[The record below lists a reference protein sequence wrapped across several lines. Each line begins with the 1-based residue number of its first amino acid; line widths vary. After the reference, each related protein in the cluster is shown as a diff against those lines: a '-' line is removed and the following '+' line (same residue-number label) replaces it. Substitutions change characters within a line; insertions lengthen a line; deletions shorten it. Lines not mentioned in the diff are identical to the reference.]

1 MDAGNLF
8 FKKDQLSPGVTTE
21 IASVTADIILEAFN
35 EIGCDA
41 FSPGSQD
48 FALGLDMSN
57 GYIVAMQFTNV
68 DDTEGGVFAP
78 LDETATPSTNSM
90 ILFSGGSWDLWSIA
104 GATVADGEWGVKAN
118 ISYSGAGVTYSVY
131 RDGDPSSVASGLFQ

>member
-21 IASVTADIILEAFN
+21 IASVTADIILNAFN

-48 FALGLDMSN
+48 FALGLDFLLK
-57 GYIVAMQFTNV
+57 I
-68 DDTEGGVFAP
+68 EK
-78 LDETATPSTNSM
+78 STYFKSTSRIESIFLVNSLKFC
-90 ILFSGGSWDLWSIA
+90 II
-104 GATVADGEWGVKAN
+104 
-118 ISYSGAGVTYSVY
+118 
-131 RDGDPSSVASGLFQ
+131 

>member
-21 IASVTADIILEAFN
+21 IASVTADIILNAFN

-48 FALGLDMSN
+48 FALGLDFLLKMEKSAN
-57 GYIVAMQFTNV
+57 FPFVSANIKDITGNHLFRPYQIVSK
-68 DDTEGGVFAP
+68 GGVSLGF
-78 LDETATPSTNSM
+78 
-90 ILFSGGSWDLWSIA
+90 IG
-104 GATVADGEWGVKAN
+104 
-118 ISYSGAGVTYSVY
+118 
-131 RDGDPSSVASGLFQ
+131 